1 MTRNIKLSLA
11 YDGGNYHGFQRQ
23 NNAVAIQQ
31 IIEKCLEK
39 LVGHKIDKLAASGR
53 TDTGVHARGQVI
65 NFYTTGTIPIQNIKL
80 ALNSLLP
87 DDIVVLSADEMPPEF
102 SARHSAKSKKYS
114 YYVKQGD
121 NLDPFQRKYSWYIR
135 KKLNVEAMQNAL
147 KYIEG
152 THDFSSFR
160 ATGSSPL
167 HHPIRT
173 IFQASVEQIN
183 ENDLKF
189 TFWGNGFLYHMVRN
203 IVGTVVNVGKGKIT
217 PQKFKEILECKNRQK
232 AGITAPAQG
241 LFLDEV
247 FY

>member
-1 MTRNIKLSLA
+1 MRNIKLILA

-23 NNAVAIQQ
+23 NNAIAIQQ
-31 IIEKCLEK
+31 IIESRLEK
-39 LVGHKIDKLAASGR
+39 LVGHKIEKLAASGR

-65 NFYTTGTIPIQNIKL
+65 NFHTNGTIPIDNIKV
-80 ALNSLLP
+80 ALNSILP
-87 DDIVVLSADEMPPEF
+87 DDIVVLSAGEMPMDF
-102 SARHSAKSKKYS
+102 SARHSSKSKKYS
-114 YYVKQGD
+114 YYIKQGD
-121 NLDPFQRKYSWYIR
+121 NLDPFQRNYSWYVR
-135 KKLNVEAMQNAL
+135 KTLNVEAMNEAL

-160 ATGSSPL
+160 ASGGSPL
-167 HHPIRT
+167 YHPVRT
-173 IFQASVEQIN
+173 IFQASVEKNN
-183 ENDLKF
+183 EIDLKF
-189 TFWGNGFLYHMVRN
+189 IFWGNGFLYHMVRN

-217 PQKFKEILECKNRQK
+217 SQQFKEILEQKNRKK